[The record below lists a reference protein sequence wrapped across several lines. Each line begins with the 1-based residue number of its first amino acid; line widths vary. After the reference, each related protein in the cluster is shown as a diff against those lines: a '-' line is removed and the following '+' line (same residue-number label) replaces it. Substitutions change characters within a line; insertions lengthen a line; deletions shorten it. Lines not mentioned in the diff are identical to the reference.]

1 MKSEILGY
9 SINGA
14 CQAIPCGRTKLYQLI
29 AAGQLDAK
37 KLGNKTI
44 ITRGSLVRLV
54 DSLPTADIRRAA
66 KGGGA

>member
-1 MKSEILGY
+1 MEPDILGY

-14 CQAIPCGRTKLYQLI
+14 CEAIPCGRTKLYQLI

-44 ITRGSLVRLV
+44 ITRRSLVCLV
-54 DSLPTADIRRAA
+54 DSLPTADIRMTV
-66 KGGGA
+66 KGGNA